1 MHENGEKQ
9 YVWTK
14 HHSHEKQVFHC
25 IWRWCVGEGMG
36 RESNRWGFGSQPCHL
51 SAVCRGKVL
60 TSPCLRLPFSEMK
73 DVKALPI
80 VYRWA
85 HEISN
90 TNPAELLAHHKCFRS
105 RALMHA

>member
-1 MHENGEKQ
+1 
-9 YVWTK
+9 
-14 HHSHEKQVFHC
+14 
-25 IWRWCVGEGMG
+25 MG

-80 VYRWA
+80 VYR
-85 HEISN
+85 
-90 TNPAELLAHHKCFRS
+90 
-105 RALMHA
+105 